1 MAEIKALFFDMDGV
15 IIDTE
20 RDGHRVAFNRA
31 FEQFGYDFFWDEAHY
46 HQLLQVAGGKE
57 RMRHYFREEGL
68 LSEFSDENLAQ
79 HLIELHRCKTSIFL
93 DMIAAGSLPLR
104 PGISRFMGEAMERGL
119 DICLCTTSTEKSAQ
133 TVVGTML
140 PEIEFAHI
148 LAGDIVMKKKP
159 DPAIYNLALQR
170 TGRSPDEC
178 VVVEDSAI
186 GVQAAKAAGIRVI
199 ATTNGYT
206 EDEDLSAAD
215 IIVTT
220 LGDEGVEYGVLKSPA
235 DGLDFDGVL
244 HLAPVIRYF
253 IQDPGNAGFS

>member
-20 RDGHRVAFNRA
+20 RDGHRVAFNKA
-31 FEQFGYDFFWDEAHY
+31 FKQFGYDFCWDEQRY

-68 LSEFSDENLAQ
+68 LGEFSEEEMSQ

-104 PGISRFMGEAMERGL
+104 PGIKRFMREAMDRGL
-119 DICLCTTSTEKSAQ
+119 DICLCTTSAEKSAQ

-140 PEIEFAHI
+140 AEIDFAHI
-148 LAGDIVMKKKP
+148 LAGDIVTSKKP
-159 DPAIYNLALQR
+159 DPAIYNLALER
-170 TGRSPDEC
+170 TGRSPGEC
-178 VVVEDSAI
+178 IVIEDSAI
-186 GVQAAKAAGIRVI
+186 GVQAARAAGIRVI

-206 EDEDLSAAD
+206 EGEDLAAAD
-215 IIVTT
+215 IIVTA
-220 LGDEGVEYGVLKSPA
+220 LGDEGGEHGILKYPA
-235 DGLDFDGVL
+235 GKLDFDGVL
-244 HLAPVIRYF
+244 YLDQVIEYF
-253 IQDPGNAGFS
+253 R